1 MSVVNTRNA
10 LLGWA
15 VWALAKRS
23 AKRKL
28 KKTVRGGAG
37 GRRQIC
43 SIPLLLGIAA
53 TGLVA
58 WRSHRGAG
66 IQLADGA
73 PPPSSNGAGESA
85 PTVVR
90 DATEP
95 AAADP
100 APASETVAHG
110 RAPHEFSAKSG
121 EHRRGGSCASGTWS
135 RVSPLRQCAERK

>member
-15 VWALAKRS
+15 VWAVAKHS
-23 AKRKL
+23 AKRKV
-28 KKTVRGGAG
+28 KKTVRDGAG
-37 GRRQIC
+37 GRRRLLL
-43 SIPLLLGIAA
+43 IPLLLGVAA
-53 TGLVA
+53 AGLVA

-73 PPPSSNGAGESA
+73 PPPSSNGAGDSA

-100 APASETVAHG
+100 APASETVTG
-110 RAPHEFSAKSG
+110 
-121 EHRRGGSCASGTWS
+121 
-135 RVSPLRQCAERK
+135 